1 VIRAGNKTVVSEAFL
16 YAVSPW
22 SWRHALLWSAGW
34 LDWLDARYR
43 AENPE
48 DEDPSPQRATALIRR
63 YAWAADISHAGA
75 WDVVAVAGA
84 LAFAGVEPGDVMEAW
99 GFWAEFSMTKPLGD
113 QYATFTEA
121 MDTWNRRAMKGG
133 WYQPAE
139 ASLRYAHQSLRAYLG
154 GWLPPSA
161 VARGPFPAVDT

>member
-63 YAWAADISHAGA
+63 YAWAPAIPDDDAKKIALNTRITRFGPEAA
-75 WDVVAVAGA
+75 WYTWYTQDCIGGGKSAFSKA
-84 LAFAGVEPGDVMEAW
+84 LA
-99 GFWAEFSMTKPLGD
+99 
-113 QYATFTEA
+113 
-121 MDTWNRRAMKGG
+121 TWRKRAMKGG
-133 WYQPAE
+133 WYQPAA